1 MCDLALKEPE
11 MAGFALFSRPVPQIK
26 HALPDDN
33 A

>member
-11 MAGFALFSRPVPQIK
+11 MAGFLMFSWPVPQIN